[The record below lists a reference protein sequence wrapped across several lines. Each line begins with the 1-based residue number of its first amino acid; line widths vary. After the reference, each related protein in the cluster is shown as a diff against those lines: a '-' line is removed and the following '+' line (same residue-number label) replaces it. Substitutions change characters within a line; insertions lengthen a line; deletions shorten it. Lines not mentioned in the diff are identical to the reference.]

1 MNGVVQLPAPAK
13 LTLSLRITGVR
24 EDGMHLIDAEM
35 VTLSLH
41 DVVTI
46 DPEGDGVALA
56 PVLAPGEPDRS
67 RGATIGGRAGGALA
81 LVRERAPRCP
91 ASPPSP

>member
-1 MNGVVQLPAPAK
+1 MNEIVELPAPAK

-46 DPEGDGVALA
+46 DPEGDGHH
-56 PVLAPGEPDRS
+56 DR
-67 RGATIGGRAGGALA
+67 R
-81 LVRERAPRCP
+81 
-91 ASPPSP
+91 